1 MKSYKAFTLGT
12 SPFVGPLE
20 NRILHQ
26 HKEQGWDGL
35 ADRVAALALQ
45 AEALRPEPDRDAFP
59 ERVRDAMMNGK
70 MLPNSPLLVNAG
82 HNEQRIFA
90 CFAVDVRRPL
100 EDALATFRYIHDGM
114 GGVGY
119 AVSGKELD
127 FPELIRSIDD
137 DTVQHQAG
145 RPRPASN
152 AVTMPMSGRLD
163 DYLDLAGTLK
173 VTNMNVALDDGFMAS
188 VRHDSASLERLE
200 RVAQSIHATG
210 QPGVIFPDRIA
221 RIANTEAP
229 VMAANVCGEA
239 PLATDESALLASLNL
254 VAFCHANDDGIVRFD
269 EADFQAHVKLAV
281 RFLDGMHDVHC
292 HANETLRRNT
302 EATRK
307 IGVGIMGFAHAL
319 ILCGM
324 RYGDEAS
331 VAFAERLG
339 RLMMDAAST
348 ESERLAALLGPYP
361 AWQPSHGPA
370 RRNGALVA
378 IAGTATIALI
388 AGASCGVEPLFSH
401 VWNQIVIGEHIRILD
416 PVIGFVLEQHGI
428 DSRQALA
435 RLLIGESLS
444 AIAGP
449 ALAALMP
456 AAIEIPGTS
465 HIKVQAAFQRHIDGG
480 ITKTINCVS
489 ETSVGQI
496 RDWLMDAHEAG
507 CLGLTIYRAGSLDG
521 QPMAGV

>member
-1 MKSYKAFTLGT
+1 MKSYNAFTLGT
-12 SPFVGPLE
+12 SPFVGSLE
-20 NRILHQ
+20 SRILHQ

-35 ADRVAALALQ
+35 ADRVAALAMQ
-45 AEALRPEPDRDAFP
+45 AEASRPEPDRDAFP
-59 ERVRDAMMNGK
+59 ERVRNAMMNGK

-82 HNEQRIFA
+82 HSQQRIFA
-90 CFAVDVRRPL
+90 CFAVDVRRPIS
-100 EDALATFRYIHDGM
+100 EALTTFRFIHDGM

-119 AVSGKELD
+119 AVSGQELD
-127 FPELIRSIDD
+127 FPKLIRLIDS

-163 DYLDLAGTLK
+163 DYLGLAGTLK
-173 VTNMNVALDDGFMAS
+173 VTNMNVALDDDFMSS
-188 VRHDSASLERLE
+188 VQRDSDNMDKLE
-200 RVAQSIHATG
+200 RVAQSIHSTG

-221 RIANTEAP
+221 RIAAAEEP

-254 VAFCHANDDGIVRFD
+254 VAFCRADDGGMMRFD
-269 EADFQAHVKLAV
+269 EADFQSSVKLAV
-281 RFLDGMHDVHC
+281 RFLDGMHDIHC
-292 HANETLRRNT
+292 HANQELRHNTL
-302 EATRK
+302 ATRK
-307 IGVGIMGFAHAL
+307 IGVGIMGYAHAL

-339 RLMMDAAST
+339 RLMMDAASA
-348 ESERLAALLGPYP
+348 ESERLAQLLGAYP
-361 AWQPSHGPA
+361 AWQPRHGPA

-401 VWNQIVIGEHIRILD
+401 VWDQIVIGEHIRILD
-416 PVIGFVLEQHGI
+416 PVISFVLEQHGI
-428 DSRQALA
+428 DSEQALE
-435 RLLIGESLS
+435 RLLAGESLD
-444 AIAGP
+444 AVAG
-449 ALAALMP
+449 AELAALMP
-456 AAIEIPGTS
+456 AAISVPGGS
-465 HIKVQAAFQRHIDGG
+465 HIKVQAAFQKHIDGG
-480 ITKTINCVS
+480 ITKTINCVR

-496 RDWLMDAHEAG
+496 RDWLVEAHDAG
-507 CLGLTIYRAGSLDG
+507 CLGLTIYRTGSLDG